1 MVTTTLPLRALGAPG
16 AHRRKL
22 DLPEVLFLVSAAV
35 APLNLLIVANI
46 SVFDIVMLAL
56 AFLIYAGP
64 RRIHPMPRALT
75 VASYIFVLSAMVSTF
90 RATHPVEALTQVLQF
105 VVILF
110 VQVPVV
116 VTMARSRIMLRWAL
130 VLFVA
135 GSFVGVVQ
143 ALLTQNAQGA
153 DRVLVFYSDNP
164 NRLGY
169 PTAYLVPFVAFFLFA
184 VWRSGRRV
192 FSVVLGVGLGYLLVW
207 PLTASAS
214 RGATFGTLVA
224 ILVYFVT
231 RPGRGFRR
239 VVGALAVTSALVGAL
254 GWVMVE
260 TNAFPQTLEER
271 VTRTLDP
278 EERETLVGDRER
290 LAAAGW
296 RAFEQ
301 SPLVGTGLDNF
312 RYVAVLYE
320 PAATNQVP
328 HNLWIQFLAQV
339 GLVGTVAFAFIIGQW
354 FLMLYRAS
362 RTAAGTDER
371 ALAWAFV
378 ASMASIMTILMT
390 TPIMNQRHYW
400 LLYGLGMALA
410 AGIDDRGHVS
420 DVSHVSEEGS

>member
-1 MVTTTLPLRALGAPG
+1 MVSTTLPLATVGIPRGY
-16 AHRRKL
+16 RRRL
-22 DLPEVLFLVSAAV
+22 DLPEILFLVAAAV

-46 SVFDIVMLAL
+46 SVFDVVMLVL
-56 AFLIYAGP
+56 AFLLYAGT
-64 RRIHPMPRALT
+64 RRMHPMPAAVS
-75 VASYIFVLSAMVSTF
+75 VASYVFVLSAMVSTF

-105 VVILF
+105 AVILF

-116 VTMARSRIMLRWAL
+116 LTMARSRVMLRWGL
-130 VLFVA
+130 LLFMA
-135 GSFVGVVQ
+135 GSFAGVVQ

-184 VWRSGRRV
+184 VWRSRRRV
-192 FSVVLGVGLGYLLVW
+192 VAAVLGVGLGYLLVW

-224 ILVYFVT
+224 ILLYFVT
-231 RPGRGFRR
+231 RPGRGLLR
-239 VVGALAVTSALVGAL
+239 VVGALAVTAALVGAI

-260 TNAFPQTLEER
+260 TTAFPQTLEER
-271 VTRTLDP
+271 VTRTLEP

-290 LAAAGW
+290 LAAAGL

-339 GLVGTVAFAFIIGQW
+339 GLVGTVAFAFIIGWW
-354 FLMLYRAS
+354 FLQLYRAS
-362 RTAAGTDER
+362 KAAAGTDEGT
-371 ALAWAFV
+371 LAWAFV
-378 ASMASIMTILMT
+378 ASMAGIMTILMT

-400 LLYGLGMALA
+400 LVYGLGLALVA
-410 AGIDDRGHVS
+410 SEDRRGHAQR
-420 DVSHVSEEGS
+420 DRISEEGN